1 MEMYVGDHDS
11 YHPFL
16 DSLHFLQSPW
26 TAVVNS
32 LIITAQRTQTRPEA
46 IIRLPPP
53 TPGVFDHQTHRSRAR
68 FSDHPA
74 VTKDSYPS
82 KWQKRFD
89 DLLAH
94 TDMKSNGPSIRHI
107 GSRTSSD
114 AATVKEIP
122 LPASTV
128 YAPKPTSTSC
138 VQTLGELPAAASK
151 DPIVPTVAH
160 SLDNGV
166 ATASIIGNSDSSISE
181 AGTSYDDPCLQ
192 EQDVGTTPQ
201 GQKRKRMRKKQS
213 GSPKAK
219 VRRKNDP
226 KIPQPR
232 LRFGSRSPLDH
243 ETVAILLRN
252 ALTGWENLCQ
262 TMLDGISANDRDTL
276 KQISKLVSRLEGG
289 SGPIDPRQN
298 ISPTGRE
305 EIPPLGVVS
314 RCHGLDGMYDEDQPV
329 PGSPQGSLDSFHTVT
344 EGGLGGE
351 ADESPYPEQAV
362 VKASLRGGED
372 EASTVLQEDAQE
384 RQARLDRITSCL
396 LIKRKEQPIEG
407 ISVTLRGCPE
417 ASFADIAVSQFPES
431 KSSQQGEFSGS
442 DSAGGYQRNIKKS
455 WLT

>member
-1 MEMYVGDHDS
+1 MFYGD
-11 YHPFL
+11 
-16 DSLHFLQSPW
+16 SPW

-53 TPGVFDHQTHRSRAR
+53 TPGVYDHQTHRSRAR
-68 FSDHPA
+68 FSDHLA
-74 VTKDSYPS
+74 VTTDSYPS

-94 TDMKSNGPSIRHI
+94 TDMKSSGPSVRHI

-114 AATVKEIP
+114 AATVEEIP

-138 VQTLGELPAAASK
+138 VQTLCELPAAASK
-151 DPIVPTVAH
+151 DPIVSTVAH
-160 SLDNGV
+160 SLDNDV
-166 ATASIIGNSDSSISE
+166 ATASIIGGSDSSISE
-181 AGTSYDDPCLQ
+181 GGTSYDDPCIQ
-192 EQDVGTTPQ
+192 EKDVGTTPQ
-201 GQKRKRMRKKQS
+201 GQKRKRKRMRKKQS

-232 LRFGSRSPLDH
+232 LRFGSRSPLDR

-252 ALTGWENLCQ
+252 ALTVWENLCQ
-262 TMLDGISANDRDTL
+262 TMLDGISANDRDTV
-276 KQISKLVSRLEGG
+276 KQISNLVSRLEGG

-305 EIPPLGVVS
+305 EIPPLGVLS

-329 PGSPQGSLDSFHTVT
+329 PGSPQGSLDSFHTVS

-384 RQARLDRITSCL
+384 RQARLERITSCL
-396 LIKRKEQPIEG
+396 LVKRKEQPIEG
-407 ISVTLRGCPE
+407 ISVARGGCPE

-431 KSSQQGEFSGS
+431 KSSQQTEESFQGAIAQGDISGIS
-442 DSAGGYQRNIKKS
+442 RKVV
-455 WLT
+455 